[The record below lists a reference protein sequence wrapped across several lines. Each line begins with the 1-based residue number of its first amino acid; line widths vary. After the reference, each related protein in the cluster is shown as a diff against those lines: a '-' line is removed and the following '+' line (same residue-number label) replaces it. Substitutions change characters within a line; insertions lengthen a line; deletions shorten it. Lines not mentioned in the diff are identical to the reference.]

1 MIDFEFE
8 FQYAEEKQPT
18 LQKVGG
24 SIPAGRCV
32 VLCGGSGCGKSTLLR
47 CINGLIPQFYE
58 GELKGFCRLNGQDTA
73 GIRIGEIGEL
83 AASVFQDPRSQ
94 FFTVN
99 SSNEVAF
106 GLENHGL
113 PQDKI
118 RRRVDEAFRIFH
130 LERLKDR
137 NVYELSSGERQLISI
152 LSAWAMDTDIF
163 LLDEPTANL
172 DFAATQQLKEILLA
186 LKKQGKTLLLSEH
199 RLYYLADI
207 ADEFWVM
214 ADGEIKGKYTAA
226 EAKAF
231 SVERRQTLSLRT
243 LDLAEI
249 TVPEKEPLPKT
260 APTALAVSDVCYTYG
275 RKAGDT
281 LSGVSFSVREHEI
294 VGLVGANGCGK
305 TTIGKLIAG
314 LYRPSGGRI
323 MLFGK
328 SQNPKQLQKQVL
340 FILQEAEFQFFTGSV
355 LHELQYGHA
364 VTPEFEAKTEALLKS
379 MDMWDCRNRHPFSLS
394 GGQMQR
400 LTLMMAYLSD
410 KPIVILD
417 EPTAGQDAESL
428 ERCAALIRE
437 MRKEKTVLIITH
449 DPELIAG
456 ACDRCIGL
464 SDGHAEIEFPVHS
477 ERDLQAVRQYME
489 RFHLSNA
496 PAKKQHKER
505 FHPATKLLYWLALL
519 VVISTS
525 NNHLVYAVYT
535 ALILLTAADGWL
547 GTALAG
553 GMSFGLLWA
562 ANALLPGTVFSFML
576 VLFPRIIAV
585 GISMRTLIGRNEAS
599 RTLAALRN
607 LRLPERLIMIVAV
620 IFRFFPVLS
629 GDMKLLRQSIRTRGV
644 FTSPLQKLQA
654 LSSYI
659 EILTVPMALRVIR
672 IAETLSASAETRGHR
687 LNPPQKQLS
696 VASVFCVGCCVLRPA
711 GGIDRRRPYPVIAV
725 SATFNHIPFKKE
737 SLTMS
742 TANPNK
748 LKIKD
753 IITVVLLALIN
764 VVIFFASSVLYAT
777 PITIILMPV
786 FFALLEGIVYFII
799 GTKVKKPGAIL
810 IYSIVRAIM
819 GGYLPYI
826 ILFILSGV
834 IAELLLWKMGYGNAK
849 ALTVSY
855 VINQVLAAFGSTIIP
870 YAIAAKAMADQMV
883 TDGRQDAILAASQML
898 QSWVSVA
905 LVAGVIVAAFIGAMI
920 GKRIVK
926 KHLAA

>member
-8 FQYAEEKQPT
+8 FQYAETKLPILRQ
-18 LQKVGG
+18 VGG
-24 SIPAGRCV
+24 GIPAGRCV

-73 GIRIGEIGEL
+73 GISIGEIGEL

-106 GLENHGL
+106 GLENLGL
-113 PQDKI
+113 PQETI
-118 RRRVDEAFRIFH
+118 RQRVEEAFRVFH

-137 NVYELSSGERQLISI
+137 NVYELSSGERQFISI

-172 DFAATQQLKEILLA
+172 DFVATQQLKEILLA

-207 ADEFWVM
+207 ADEYWVM

-226 EAKAF
+226 ETKAF
-231 SVERRQTLSLRT
+231 SVERRQTLSLRM

-260 APTALAVSDVCYTYG
+260 APTALAVSDVRYTYG

-328 SQNPKQLQKQVL
+328 PQNPKQLQKQVL

-379 MDMWDCRNRHPFSLS
+379 MDLWDCRDRHPFSLS

-449 DPELIAG
+449 DLELIAD
-456 ACDRCIGL
+456 ACDYCIGL
-464 SDGHAEIEFPVHS
+464 SDGCAEAEISVQS
-477 ERDLQAVRQYME
+477 EHDLQAVRRYME
-489 RFHLSNA
+489 RFHPSDV

-525 NNHLVYAVYT
+525 NNHLVYAAYA

-562 ANALLPGTVFSFML
+562 ANAMLPGTVFSFML

-607 LRLPERLIMIVAV
+607 LHLPERLIMIVAV

-629 GDMKLLRQSIRTRGV
+629 GDMKLLRQSIRTRGA
-644 FTSPLQKLQA
+644 FTAPLQKLRA
-654 LSSYI
+654 LPSYL

-672 IAETLSASAETRGHR
+672 IAETLSASAETRGIDLTRPKATICRFGFLRGMLCSVSCWQHR
-687 LNPPQKQLS
+687 SPPALS
-696 VASVFCVGCCVLRPA
+696 C
-711 GGIDRRRPYPVIAV
+711 DRRLCDVQPYFIQKGV
-725 SATFNHIPFKKE
+725 F
-737 SLTMS
+737 TMS
-742 TANPNK
+742 TVTANK
-748 LKIKD
+748 LKVKD

-834 IAELLLWKMGYGNAK
+834 IAELLWKMGYGNAK

-883 TDGRQDAILAASQML
+883 TDGRQDTILAASQML

>member
-8 FQYAEEKQPT
+8 FQYAEAKLPILRQ
-18 LQKVGG
+18 VGG
-24 SIPAGRCV
+24 GIPAGRCV

-73 GIRIGEIGEL
+73 GMSIGEIGEL

-118 RRRVDEAFRIFH
+118 RRRVEEAFRIFH

-214 ADGEIKGKYTAA
+214 ADGEIKGKYTAT

-231 SVERRQTLSLRT
+231 SAEQRQTLSLRT

-437 MRKEKTVLIITH
+437 MREEKTVLIITH

-464 SDGHAEIEFPVHS
+464 SDRHAEIEFPVHS
-477 ERDLQAVRQYME
+477 ERDLQAVRQY
-489 RFHLSNA
+489 
-496 PAKKQHKER
+496 
-505 FHPATKLLYWLALL
+505 
-519 VVISTS
+519 
-525 NNHLVYAVYT
+525 
-535 ALILLTAADGWL
+535 
-547 GTALAG
+547 
-553 GMSFGLLWA
+553 
-562 ANALLPGTVFSFML
+562 
-576 VLFPRIIAV
+576 
-585 GISMRTLIGRNEAS
+585 
-599 RTLAALRN
+599 
-607 LRLPERLIMIVAV
+607 
-620 IFRFFPVLS
+620 
-629 GDMKLLRQSIRTRGV
+629 
-644 FTSPLQKLQA
+644 
-654 LSSYI
+654 
-659 EILTVPMALRVIR
+659 
-672 IAETLSASAETRGHR
+672 
-687 LNPPQKQLS
+687 
-696 VASVFCVGCCVLRPA
+696 
-711 GGIDRRRPYPVIAV
+711 
-725 SATFNHIPFKKE
+725 
-737 SLTMS
+737 
-742 TANPNK
+742 
-748 LKIKD
+748 
-753 IITVVLLALIN
+753 
-764 VVIFFASSVLYAT
+764 
-777 PITIILMPV
+777 TIILMPV

-826 ILFILSGV
+826 ILFILSGA

-905 LVAGVIVAAFIGAMI
+905 LVAGVIVAAFIGAAI
-920 GKRIVK
+920 GKGIVK